1 MILKFWLGIMIK
13 NLIKVI
19 NCPICKS
26 EKSLLKG
33 KIRSKIKQID
43 KYFSLKLCE
52 NCNHRYLSEFPET
65 EYLNNL
71 YKTNSN
77 LVFDHDPSE
86 ESRKENFK
94 KYGFDN
100 VLPINEHW
108 IFSYINLNNAEEY
121 LEIGPGLCGMY
132 KTFYQKGWECNGID
146 LQPFIIA
153 PGIVKSLDHI
163 NNESKSVAVAFDV
176 LEHTTDPVELLNIIN
191 NKMKNDGL
199 LFLTFPN
206 ADSFKS
212 RILKSSWGMVV
223 PLAHI
228 NFFSKKSLKLALE
241 KSNFEV
247 KHLSNFSLVDPKRLI
262 KNFIKL
268 PTKIL
273 LDLIRLD
280 IKSIFSRITE
290 FLLNIL
296 DLLNGDQMKV
306 VAIKKAKKKL

>member
-1 MILKFWLGIMIK
+1 MIK

-26 EKSLLKG
+26 ERSLFKG
-33 KIRSKIKQID
+33 KIRSKIREID
-43 KYFSLKLCE
+43 NYFSLKLCE
-52 NCNHRYLSEFPET
+52 ECDHRYLSEFPET
-65 EYLNNL
+65 EYLKIL
-71 YKTNSN
+71 YRTNSYF
-77 LVFDHDPSE
+77 VFDHDPNQ
-86 ESRKENFK
+86 ESQKENFK
-94 KYGFDN
+94 KYGFND
-100 VLPINEHW
+100 VLPVNENW
-108 IFSYINLNNAEEY
+108 IFSYINLDKPEEY
-121 LEIGPGLCGMY
+121 LEIGPGLCRMY
-132 KTFYQKGWECNGID
+132 KTFYQKGWKCNGID

-153 PGIVKSLDHI
+153 PGIVKSLDQI

-191 NKMKNDGL
+191 NKMKNDGI

-212 RILKSSWGMVV
+212 KLLKSSWGMVV

-241 KSNFEV
+241 QSNFEV

-273 LDLIRLD
+273 LDLIKLD

-306 VAIKKAKKKL
+306 VAIKKTKKK